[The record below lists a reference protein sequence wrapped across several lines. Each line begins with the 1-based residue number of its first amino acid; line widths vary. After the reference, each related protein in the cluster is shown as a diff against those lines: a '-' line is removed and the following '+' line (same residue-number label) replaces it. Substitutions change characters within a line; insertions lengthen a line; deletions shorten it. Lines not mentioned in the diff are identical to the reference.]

1 MARKIVEDA
10 THVVAST
17 PTGPSQED
25 MDKYGYDCAAPDN
38 CDYYD
43 YDPAENNITFAALA
57 PPTCKLVVGG
67 GKAPRRSSLKF
78 SSKSDHDVYTG
89 RQRRGSSLSAG
100 DTSSGG
106 DSFCGDSVESSN
118 CSNDSA
124 GAGGRTRTRR
134 RASIKFADY
143 DAVHEVEPV
152 KNLAAQKADL
162 WYDPQEIREINEHN
176 RYMVD
181 VAKSG
186 EIKDRKLCIRGL
198 ESFLV
203 PSKERRAQQKKIWDS
218 VMMIQDHQ
226 RHHGIVDDEIMS
238 KVCRK
243 FTRDDSEIAATRAN
257 EDARDTIK
265 YLMKSSKKSSSRRD
279 RPSRRQSL
287 G

>member
-10 THVVAST
+10 TRVVSSM

-25 MDKYGYDCAAPDN
+25 MDKYGYGCAAPDG

-43 YDPAENNITFAALA
+43 YDPADNNITFEALA
-57 PPTCKLVVGG
+57 PPTCKLVVGA
-67 GKAPRRSSLKF
+67 GKAPRRSSLKL

-89 RQRRGSSLSAG
+89 RQRRRSSLSAG

-106 DSFCGDSVESSN
+106 DSFSGDSVESSN
-118 CSNDSA
+118 SSHGSA
-124 GAGGRTRTRR
+124 GGGGRTRTKR

-143 DAVHEVEPV
+143 DAVLEVEPV
-152 KNLAAQKADL
+152 KNLASQKADL
-162 WYDPQEIREINEHN
+162 WYDSKEMREINDHN

-226 RHHGIVDDEIMS
+226 WQHGIVDDEIMS

-265 YLMKSSKKSSSRRD
+265 YLAKSSKKSSSRRD
-279 RPSRRQSL
+279 RPGRRQSL